1 MPKILIIEDD
11 TAFCQMLQKF
21 LSRNGYDVAVS
32 YTAADAKIKFK
43 ESVFDL
49 ILTDLR
55 LPNYDG
61 VQLLTDIKE
70 IDPRTQVIVM
80 TGFAEVA
87 SAVEAMKKGAYD
99 YISKPFTPE
108 EILMQIKSAL
118 SQGAEDKSH
127 KKSDETKTPLIT

>member
-1 MPKILIIEDD
+1 MPKILITEDD

-21 LSRNGYDVAVS
+21 LQRKGYEVAIS
-32 YTAADAKIKFK
+32 YTAADAKIKFR
-43 ESVFDL
+43 ETVFNL

-55 LPNYDG
+55 LPNYNG

-70 IDPRTQVIVM
+70 INPQIQVIVM

-108 EILMQIKSAL
+108 EILMQDRKSTRL
-118 SQGAEDKSH
+118 NSSH
-127 KKSDETKTPLIT
+127 VKTSYAVF